1 MHVFV
6 LLYSLHYKIYITF
19 ATYVVTE
26 DDRSCMQ
33 NIPVFSRNCLYSA
46 ALSTF
51 CPKKHLE
58 EFQLIVSVEWLEI
71 ASNKTYELGN
81 LFSEYGWNRNE
92 IPDFVIR

>member
-19 ATYVVTE
+19 ATSVVTE

-58 EFQLIVSVEWLEI
+58 EFQLIVSVE
-71 ASNKTYELGN
+71 NYKQQN
-81 LFSEYGWNRNE
+81 
-92 IPDFVIR
+92 IRTGQCIFRVWMEQE